1 MSDAH
6 AHEPAGRPARLG
18 VGFVIAIVLVAIN
31 LRPALTGVGTLLPYI
46 EQDIG
51 LTSSGGGALSTLPLV
66 AFAATSPF
74 VSRIAHRFGSSRVLA
89 ASLALL
95 VVGTVMRSLPHIA
108 LLFAGTVLIAV
119 AIAFGNVLLP
129 AVIRYRA
136 PAALIQV
143 ASAIYVTMMGLSA
156 AVSSGISVPLA
167 AVLPGSWRTALA
179 WSAVLGVIA
188 LVVWIPRAR
197 RDGRDEAPG
206 TTHAPTPWGSWL
218 AWQVSF
224 YMGLQSLVFYSSIA
238 WLPSVFVEQGMSTAA
253 AGWLMFFFQVI
264 SLIASS
270 FLPLFTR
277 GRDDHRWVGAAAPVL
292 IALGAILLICAPQL
306 VIVSCILQGF
316 GGGAAL
322 VLALSFQSQ
331 RAAGPAEAASLA
343 GMAQGVGYLVAAA
356 GPVLLGVVH
365 DATSEWTLPLV
376 LLTVFAL
383 TMAVFGYGAG
393 RDRIVRAR

>member
-224 YMGLQSLVFYSSIA
+224 YMGLQSLV
-238 WLPSVFVEQGMSTAA
+238 L
-253 AGWLMFFFQVI
+253 
-264 SLIASS
+264 
-270 FLPLFTR
+270 
-277 GRDDHRWVGAAAPVL
+277 
-292 IALGAILLICAPQL
+292 
-306 VIVSCILQGF
+306 
-316 GGGAAL
+316 
-322 VLALSFQSQ
+322 
-331 RAAGPAEAASLA
+331 
-343 GMAQGVGYLVAAA
+343 
-356 GPVLLGVVH
+356 
-365 DATSEWTLPLV
+365 
-376 LLTVFAL
+376 
-383 TMAVFGYGAG
+383 
-393 RDRIVRAR
+393 